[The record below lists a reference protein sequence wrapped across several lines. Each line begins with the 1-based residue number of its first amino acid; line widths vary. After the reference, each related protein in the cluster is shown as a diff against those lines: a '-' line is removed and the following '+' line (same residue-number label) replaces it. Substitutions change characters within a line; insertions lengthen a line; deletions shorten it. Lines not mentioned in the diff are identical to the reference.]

1 MRRKLDKQVFGPYV
15 EELEELVRHVSNI
28 IRKRGRDILAD
39 FDLTPPQLNALQ
51 YLQSFGNLTIGELGE
66 KMYLACST
74 ATDLIDRMER
84 NDLVERERDPHDRRV
99 VRLRIKEK
107 GYRMLDEVMT
117 SRKRYLSTVLDQVTD
132 DDKRQI
138 VYSLKQ
144 LDELMKATGQ
154 D

>member
-1 MRRKLDKQVFGPYV
+1 MSMELDPYV

-39 FDLTPPQLNALQ
+39 FDITPPQLNALQ
-51 YLQSFGNLTIGELGE
+51 YLQKSGNLTIGELGE

-99 VRLRIKEK
+99 VRLRIKAK
-107 GYRMLDEVMT
+107 GFKMLEEVMA
-117 SRKRYLSTVLDQVTD
+117 SRKRYLATVLEKVSEE
-132 DDKRQI
+132 DKKHM

-144 LDELMKATGQ
+144 LDELMKVTEQ
-154 D
+154 E

>member
-1 MRRKLDKQVFGPYV
+1 MRLALEKQGFGPYV

-51 YLQSFGNLTIGELGE
+51 YLHNHGNLTIGELGE

-107 GYRMLDEVMT
+107 GYRMLEEVMG
-117 SRKRYLSTVLDQVTD
+117 SRKRYLASILENVTD
-132 DDKRQI
+132 DEKRTMVQA
-138 VYSLKQ
+138 LKQ
-144 LDELMKATGQ
+144 LDELMKANN
-154 D
+154 

>member
-1 MRRKLDKQVFGPYV
+1 MELDPYV

-39 FDLTPPQLNALQ
+39 FDITPPQLNALQ
-51 YLQSFGNLTIGELGE
+51 YLQKSGNLTIGELGE

-99 VRLRIKEK
+99 VRLRIKTK
-107 GYRMLDEVMT
+107 GYKMLEEVMA
-117 SRKRYLSTVLDQVTD
+117 SRKRYLATVLEKVSEE
-132 DDKRQI
+132 DKKQM

-144 LDELMKATGQ
+144 LDELMKVTEQ
-154 D
+154 E